1 MIARMLPILEEAFD
15 HPWVAQVELNFRFWP
30 GNDTIFVRLWRLYK
44 SLPAQSMHWDAPVA
58 VSIFRERKGKKR
70 QAFCMSLYI
79 VNGILYVAQIQGI
92 PGTDAPKELRA
103 WPKIFIEAC
112 RQFAR
117 QEGLRE
123 VRIPMAKTLYA
134 YRNPY
139 LAPDLLPKARIHTLW
154 RIRRNM
160 TLLYDANALDL
171 GFFPDGD
178 WLRWECSNRP
188 KERHQVAIDLLSRR
202 RVPSK
207 RELIGAIFF

>member
-1 MIARMLPILEEAFD
+1 MIVRLLPILEEAFD
-15 HPWVAQVELNFRFWP
+15 HPWVARVELNFRFWP
-30 GNDTIFVRLWRLYK
+30 GNDTALVRLWRLYR
-44 SLPAQSMHWDAPVA
+44 SLPNQSMHWDAPVT

-70 QAFCMSLYI
+70 QALCMSLY
-79 VNGILYVAQIQGI
+79 VVDNVLYVAQIQGI

-103 WPKIFIEAC
+103 WPKIFFEAC
-112 RQFAR
+112 RKFAC
-117 QEGLRE
+117 QEHLRE
-123 VRIPMAKTLYA
+123 VRIPKAETLYS
-134 YRNPY
+134 YRNPH
-139 LAPDLLPKARIHTLW
+139 LGPDLLPKARVHTLL

-160 TLLYDANALDL
+160 RLLYDANALDL

-207 RELIGAIFF
+207 RELIGAVLF

>member
-30 GNDTIFVRLWRLYK
+30 GNDPTLVRLWRLYK
-44 SLPAQSMHWDAPVA
+44 SLPTQSMHWDAPVT

-70 QAFCMSLYI
+70 QALCMSLY
-79 VNGILYVAQIQGI
+79 VVKDVLYVAQIQGI

-112 RQFAR
+112 RRFAC

-123 VRIPMAKTLYA
+123 VRIPKAETLYA

-139 LAPDLLPKARIHTLW
+139 LAPDLLPKARIHTLL
-154 RIRRNM
+154 RIRKNM
-160 TLLYDANALDL
+160 RLLYDANALDL

-178 WLRWECSNRP
+178 WLRWESSNSP
-188 KERHQVAIDLLSRR
+188 KKRHQVAVDLLST
-202 RVPSK
+202 RVSS
-207 RELIGAIFF
+207 EQEFICVGLF